1 MSRFLY
7 LAAFAY
13 LGLCAYAINAR
24 TGTPWPAVAFQPAGA
39 HAGPE
44 AGPGFDPG
52 GATGSGWFVRVRSM
66 CNPVEVDVGMRG
78 TPPPGDFQGRAYQ
91 AACYALAGRID
102 QARGAIVS
110 LPSEQRAGAADILLS
125 IADPVADAG
134 DDRAAGPM
142 MRLVLEFSS
151 DSYIALYHAG
161 MSEYALG
168 ERDAARR
175 HLQRFLQVYGAE
187 DGWRGRAKEVLG
199 EMGVTVGA

>member
-13 LGLCAYAINAR
+13 LGLCAYAVNAR
-24 TGTPWPAVAFQPAGA
+24 AGA
-39 HAGPE
+39 PQPLSVPQPVAAHAEPR
-44 AGPGFDPG
+44 AAPGFDPG
-52 GATGSGWFVRVRSM
+52 GATGGGWFARVRAM
-66 CNPVEVDVGMRG
+66 CNPVEVDVGMRN
-78 TPPPGDFQGRAYQ
+78 TPPPSGFEGRAYQ

-102 QARGAIVS
+102 QARGAIGS
-110 LPSEQRAGAADILLS
+110 LPAGQRAGAADILLS

-142 MRLVLEFSS
+142 MRLVLEFSP

-161 MSEYALG
+161 MSEYALR
-168 ERDAARR
+168 ERDAARQ
-175 HLQRFLQVYGAE
+175 HLRRFLQVYGAE

-199 EMGVTVGA
+199 EMGVAVGA

>member
-13 LGLCAYAINAR
+13 LGLCAYAVNAR
-24 TGTPWPAVAFQPAGA
+24 AGAPRPAMALQPPGA

-44 AGPGFDPG
+44 AGPGSDA
-52 GATGSGWFVRVRSM
+52 ATGSGWFVRVRSM

-78 TPPPGDFQGRAYQ
+78 TPPPDDFQGRAYQ

-102 QARGAIVS
+102 QARERIAS
-110 LPSEQRAGAADILLS
+110 LPADERAGAADILLS

-142 MRLVLEFSS
+142 MRLVLEFSP

-168 ERDAARR
+168 ERDAARQ
-175 HLQRFLQVYGAE
+175 HLLRFLQVYGAE

-199 EMGVTVGA
+199 EMGVAVGE